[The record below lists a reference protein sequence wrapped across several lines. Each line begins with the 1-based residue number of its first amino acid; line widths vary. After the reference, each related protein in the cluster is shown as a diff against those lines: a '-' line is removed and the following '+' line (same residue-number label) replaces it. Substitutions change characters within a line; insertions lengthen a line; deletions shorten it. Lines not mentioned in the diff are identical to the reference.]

1 MAAREVAPALTNW
14 SFQGLSFSD
23 DVGTDHWRTH
33 TSEAFQRHNTGPP
46 PNEGKTHHKNLSQ
59 WGLQYGKPGPP
70 DSHFSTTSSSSYAA
84 SPGVMPATKRRSDK
98 YIRDFENTRVPIGSK
113 HGQAADRF
121 LREEMYESTNQRFDK
136 AMALHNRYE
145 ASKDRAVRSTG
156 GKRRAASS
164 VMLGR
169 NVPDAPPQDF
179 SSTTKNGYE
188 WPTSREKPV
197 PRHEMPQKN
206 ISTFLKPSGAV
217 ADGVGGTFATF
228 TDHRKVNPQVYAP
241 TTPVGKDMHYRTS
254 NIMQFGDLPR
264 GSYVVPGSAAAAIK
278 QNQDDRSAVPF
289 DHPNQAADGLWSS
302 VTKDVYRGQQVR
314 VEDRAARMVQ
324 RETLGALR
332 HS

>member
-1 MAAREVAPALTNW
+1 MAAREVAPMLTNW

-23 DVGTDHWRTH
+23 GAGTEHWRTH
-33 TSEAFQRHNTGPP
+33 TSEAFTKHNTGPP
-46 PNEGKTHHKNLSQ
+46 PNQGKTQHKNLSQ

-70 DSHFSTTSSSSYAA
+70 DSHFATTSGSSFAA
-84 SPGVMPATKRRSDK
+84 SPGVVPATKRRSDK

-113 HGQAADRF
+113 HGPAADRF

-136 AMALHNRYE
+136 AMALHSKYDT
-145 ASKDRAVRSTG
+145 SKDRFARGAG
-156 GKRRAASS
+156 GERRVASS

-179 SSTTKNGYE
+179 SSTTQTGYE
-188 WPTSREKPV
+188 WPKSKERPV

-206 ISTFLKPSGAV
+206 MSTFLKPSGAV

-228 TDHRKVNPQVYAP
+228 TDHRTVNLLVYEP
-241 TTPVGKDMHYRTS
+241 TKPAGDDMHYRTS
-254 NIMQFGDLPR
+254 NMMQFGDLPR
-264 GSYVVPGSAAAAIK
+264 GSYVVPGSVAAAIK
-278 QNQDDRSAVPF
+278 QNQDDRSVVPL
-289 DHPNQAADGLWSS
+289 DHPNQSADGMWSS
-302 VTKDVYRGQQVR
+302 ASKDVYRGQQLKS
-314 VEDRAARMVQ
+314 EDRATRTVR